1 MVGAITSTGMGVAA
15 VAPSAVASICVAPT
29 STPVIGIAAWLSPAG
44 IVTVAG
50 TLQIVSAT
58 QRRLTVTASAPLVTT
73 PFTKRCTRNS
83 HA

>member
-15 VAPSAVASICVAPT
+15 VAPSAVASICVVPRL
-29 STPVIGIAAWLSPAG
+29 TPVIGIAAWLSPAG

-58 QRRLTVTASAPLVTT
+58 QRRFTVTASAPLVTT